1 MDIQKFFTPAT
12 TLLKSNNEI
21 INLFLISFTAL
32 LFLPINYFTSNN
44 PVEVFK
50 RFVVRQLS
58 SPLVMA
64 VFVYIIYASFLVD
77 QRMFILLLFMVHTL
91 SIHSKDKEVQG
102 VIQ

>member
-58 SPLVMA
+58 SPLVIFNLSLGIMLILA
-64 VFVYIIYASFLVD
+64 FFLLQIEQLHCLTTFKSD
-77 QRMFILLLFMVHTL
+77 
-91 SIHSKDKEVQG
+91 SISKAIEPQ
-102 VIQ
+102 